1 MAINYKLARKHLE
14 AFDFKKLFV
23 EVLGWGHG
31 TGRPSTLTIDGAA
44 YRLTPVAE
52 LGGMMVFQCEPVTG
66 AGQPPMPARHK
77 IERHVSQTAFEHVL
91 IFTDRDH
98 TAATWQWVK
107 RGTGSSRFRQHTY
120 TRGQP
125 GDSLLQKLAG
135 IAFELDELDEDGRVA
150 IGVVTSRVTRV
161 FDVEKVTKKFYDEF
175 KGEHADFLKFLRGI
189 PDEDDRAWYV
199 SVMMNRLMFIYFVQ
213 KKGFLEGDPDY
224 LQHKLA
230 ASKARGRDRF
240 YRDFLVPLFF
250 EGFAQEADK
259 RSPEVR
265 KLLGS
270 VPYLNGGLFTP
281 HDLEQKYGEAIAI
294 PDAVFERRF
303 AFFDKYTWHL
313 DDRPW
318 HVDNEIN
325 PDVLGFIFE
334 KYINQKQMGAY
345 YTKEDITGYIC
356 RNTILPFLLDKLGD
370 RRYAA
375 MNPLPLHDVEPY
387 IYEAVKQAEYLP
399 TETEREYAAR
409 QKRLEGIRAD
419 FAGGKIAAVNDLITY
434 NLDIEAFV
442 KDWLAELD
450 DPVTLRAFYFE
461 CLRKLTVLDPTCG
474 SGAFLFAAMN
484 ILEPLY
490 ERCLDRMAEF
500 AGPRYPDFGEELARV
515 ARHPNRTYFV
525 CKSIIVHNLYG
536 VDIMEEAV
544 EICKLRLFLKLV
556 AQVDDGKK
564 VEPLPDIDF
573 NIRAGN
579 TLVGYATEAEVQAAG
594 SRSLLSL
601 NLEEQI
607 GSATRELAAFRDLQT
622 RIDTPPGVMA
632 AAKLGV
638 REKLTELDGVL
649 NEALANEYRM
659 DVEPFA
665 ASHRPF
671 HWYVQFHGI
680 MREGGFDVIVG
691 NPPYVEYKNIRD
703 YKVHGFH
710 TEACGD
716 LYALVMERALQVSQ
730 VGSRLGFI
738 VPMSCFSVSGFAS
751 LQSLYLSGAT
761 QLHVSNWSGDAHPS
775 KLFEGVDKRL
785 EIVLAKY
792 RGEGSRSAYS
802 SKYIK
807 WYADERRV
815 LFEMHPTYASIAP
828 PATATHE
835 HQLIPKISSD
845 IEKAILAKLRSQRDS
860 IASRMQASGPFS
872 LYYTRKVS
880 FFLQFLDFVP
890 ETRDH
895 NGNLRAPSELKALYF
910 ATRADRDLCL
920 AGLSTS
926 LFYWYN
932 IVHSDCRNLNK
943 REVLSFPIPGAVPPH
958 VQNQLTLMMEK
969 LMASYRENST
979 LRTVTYAGQGNIT
992 VQYFNFR
999 PSKPILDEIDR
1010 ILARHYGL
1018 TDEELDFII
1027 NYDIKYRMGK
1037 DAAVE

>member
-1 MAINYKLARKHLE
+1 M
-14 AFDFKKLFV
+14 
-23 EVLGWGHG
+23 
-31 TGRPSTLTIDGAA
+31 
-44 YRLTPVAE
+44 
-52 LGGMMVFQCEPVTG
+52 
-66 AGQPPMPARHK
+66 
-77 IERHVSQTAFEHVL
+77 
-91 IFTDRDH
+91 
-98 TAATWQWVK
+98 
-107 RGTGSSRFRQHTY
+107 
-120 TRGQP
+120 
-125 GDSLLQKLAG
+125 
-135 IAFELDELDEDGRVA
+135 A

-189 PDEDDRAWYV
+189 PDENDRAWYV

-213 KKGFLEGDPDY
+213 KKGFLDGDGDY

-230 ASKARGRDRF
+230 ESKARGRDRF

-399 TETEREYAAR
+399 TETEREYTAR
-409 QKRLEGIRAD
+409 QKRLESIRAD

-442 KDWLAELD
+442 QDWLAELD

-490 ERCLDRMAEF
+490 ERCLERMAEF
-500 AGPRYPDFGEELARV
+500 AGPRHPDFGEELARV
-515 ARHPNRTYFV
+515 ARHPNRTYFI

-579 TLVGYATEAEVQAAG
+579 TLVGYATQEEVAAATSYGSLFNIDIEQQIVEAARG
-594 SRSLLSL
+594 LD
-601 NLEEQI
+601 
-607 GSATRELAAFRDLQT
+607 AFRDLQT

-632 AAKLGV
+632 AAKQGV
-638 REKLTELDGVL
+638 RDKLSEPDAVL
-649 NEALANEYRM
+649 NKALANEYRM
-659 DVEPFA
+659 EVEPFV

-671 HWYVQFHGI
+671 HWYVQFHAI

-691 NPPYVEYKNIRD
+691 NPPYLDYRD
-703 YKVHGFH
+703 MPDYQPRGYQTTV
-710 TEACGD
+710 TRN
-716 LYALVMERALQVSQ
+716 LYSLVLERCQGLIMESGRQ
-730 VGSRLGFI
+730 GFI
-738 VPMSCFSVSGFAS
+738 VP
-751 LQSLYLSGAT
+751 
-761 QLHVSNWSGDAHPS
+761 
-775 KLFEGVDKRL
+775 
-785 EIVLAKY
+785 I
-792 RGEGSRSAYS
+792 
-802 SKYIK
+802 
-807 WYADERRV
+807 
-815 LFEMHPTYASIAP
+815 
-828 PATATHE
+828 
-835 HQLIPKISSD
+835 
-845 IEKAILAKLRSQRDS
+845 
-860 IASRMQASGPFS
+860 
-872 LYYTRKVS
+872 
-880 FFLQFLDFVP
+880 
-890 ETRDH
+890 
-895 NGNLRAPSELKALYF
+895 
-910 ATRADRDLCL
+910 
-920 AGLSTS
+920 
-926 LFYWYN
+926 
-932 IVHSDCRNLNK
+932 
-943 REVLSFPIPGAVPPH
+943 
-958 VQNQLTLMMEK
+958 
-969 LMASYRENST
+969 
-979 LRTVTYAGQGNIT
+979 
-992 VQYFNFR
+992 
-999 PSKPILDEIDR
+999 
-1010 ILARHYGL
+1010 
-1018 TDEELDFII
+1018 
-1027 NYDIKYRMGK
+1027 
-1037 DAAVE
+1037 